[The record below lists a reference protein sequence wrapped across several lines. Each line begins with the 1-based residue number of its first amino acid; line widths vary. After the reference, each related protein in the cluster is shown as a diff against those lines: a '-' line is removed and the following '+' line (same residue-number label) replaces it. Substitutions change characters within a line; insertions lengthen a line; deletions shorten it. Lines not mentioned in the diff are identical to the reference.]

1 MLTASLNGEPR
12 IEDSMYLKVIA
23 DDAVIMGGGESNDE
37 LFLPLRFLLAT
48 KIIEAF
54 I

>member
-1 MLTASLNGEPR
+1 MQSSSWEA
-12 IEDSMYLKVIA
+12 
-23 DDAVIMGGGESNDE
+23 ESNDE

-54 I
+54 ISLLHTQFKARADDVAIFCF